1 MRILKSTIIMKKV
14 QILLLDRTKQ
24 IHNRL
29 LELQS
34 TGKFLTIEVNGFRLR
49 ELKNGH

>member
-1 MRILKSTIIMKKV
+1 MKKV

-34 TGKFLTIEVNGFRLR
+34 TGKFLTIEVNGF
-49 ELKNGH
+49 